1 MSKMEYWWL
10 LIILFLANGQWCCL
24 GCWKEERSALLQLK
38 ANINY
43 IGSGGFLS
51 SWMANE
57 TSDCC
62 RWLGVV
68 CSNSTRRI
76 TELSI
81 TVSEKD
87 MNDTL
92 PLFNASLFLPFRD
105 IRALL
110 LPGNSFVGW
119 ADTEGFEKLKQLR
132 KLEKLDLSGNLFNR
146 SIFLSLSQLSSL
158 KSLNLKDYNIGS
170 GFERL
175 SGLNKLEILDLSDNT
190 LNDENVLSALG
201 KLIITLEKPSLI

>member
-43 IGSGGFLS
+43 IGSRGFLS
-51 SWMANE
+51 SNE

-62 RWLGVV
+62 QWLGVV
-68 CSNSTRRI
+68 CNNSTRRI
-76 TELSI
+76 AELSI
-81 TVSEKD
+81 TVSEKDMLD

-119 ADTEGFEKLKQLR
+119 ADTEGSLL
-132 KLEKLDLSGNLFNR
+132 LS
-146 SIFLSLSQLSSL
+146 FLH
-158 KSLNLKDYNIGS
+158 
-170 GFERL
+170 
-175 SGLNKLEILDLSDNT
+175 NT
-190 LNDENVLSALG
+190 KIQMEGIDTQISY
-201 KLIITLEKPSLI
+201 

>member
-1 MSKMEYWWL
+1 MPK
-10 LIILFLANGQWCCL
+10 
-24 GCWKEERSALLQLK
+24 R
-38 ANINY
+38 
-43 IGSGGFLS
+43 
-51 SWMANE
+51 
-57 TSDCC
+57 
-62 RWLGVV
+62 
-68 CSNSTRRI
+68 
-76 TELSI
+76 
-81 TVSEKD
+81 
-87 MNDTL
+87 
-92 PLFNASLFLPFRD
+92 
-105 IRALL
+105 
-110 LPGNSFVGW
+110 
-119 ADTEGFEKLKQLR
+119 GFEKLKQLR